1 MTIEQDDGEIADHR
15 ACISINGGIE
25 MGFTEAVR
33 TVLTQKY
40 ATFSGRAS
48 RSEFWW
54 FQLFYVLVGIALL
67 IVAILAGAFSDIQD
81 GPSSLLFAFGGVG
94 GLFALAMFLPQISLQ
109 VRRFHDRNISA
120 WWYLALFI
128 LNMIPAVGFIAGLAM
143 LVITLLRGTEGP
155 NKFGPDPLRP
165 EARAEVF
172 A

>member
-1 MTIEQDDGEIADHR
+1 
-15 ACISINGGIE
+15 

-33 TVLTQKY
+33 TVFKQKY

-48 RSEFWW
+48 RSEYWW
-54 FQLFYVLVGIALL
+54 SYLAYFLIMIAFMIVVALAAAASDRVGSSTMIIAVTV
-67 IVAILAGAFSDIQD
+67 I
-81 GPSSLLFAFGGVG
+81 G
-94 GLFALAMFLPQISLQ
+94 GLLALASILPAITVQ
-109 VRRFHDRNISA
+109 VRRFHDRNISG

-128 LNMIPAVGFIAGLAM
+128 LGFVPYLGLISGIAI
-143 LVITLLRGTEGP
+143 LVISVLRGTEGP